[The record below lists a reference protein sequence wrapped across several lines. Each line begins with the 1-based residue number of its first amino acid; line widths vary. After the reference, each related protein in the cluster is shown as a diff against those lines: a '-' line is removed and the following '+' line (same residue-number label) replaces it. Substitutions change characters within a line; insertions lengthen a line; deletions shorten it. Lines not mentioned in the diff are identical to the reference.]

1 MRFLILFLLLTAFAA
16 CKQEAKKPAG
26 MLTEAELVEVLV
38 AFHMAEAR
46 AEVMLIPRD
55 SIRPLL
61 DSRYQ
66 EIFEELKIDSARF
79 NVSFA
84 FYEQNPTQMDS
95 LYQKVIDELVERE
108 ATYRSTTPDSLE
120 TQTTDS
126 IPMPNDIEP
135 NPRNR

>member
-1 MRFLILFLLLTAFAA
+1 MRILALFFLLTAFAA

-61 DSRYQ
+61 DARYQ
-66 EIFEELKIDSARF
+66 EIFEELEIDSARF
-79 NVSFA
+79 NASFA
-84 FYEQNPTQMDS
+84 FYEQNPIQMDS
-95 LYQKVIDELVERE
+95 LYQKVVDELVERE
-108 ATYRSTTPDSLE
+108 ATYRSTTPDSVE
-120 TQTTDS
+120 AEAIDS
-126 IPMPNDIEP
+126 IPAPEAVTP
-135 NPRNR
+135 NP